1 MEQFAD
7 RMDPA
12 GWKRLKLK
20 NRRDKDEKAVCQF
33 TEDRGFY
40 SGGHIY
46 GYGAGVL
53 CQVVNRNI
61 IHAGVSWLEELA
73 RYCMVYM
80 ALLATEAGLRDNTQI
95 SITAITDKIHG
106 MTGRVVRII
115 SKAVVAIFPES
126 AFFHPLPF
134 LKHSCLPG
142 RYHLVYICP
151 WPYLTLH

>member
-1 MEQFAD
+1 
-7 RMDPA
+7 MDFILVA
-12 GWKRLKLK
+12 HLRLWCWRPL
-20 NRRDKDEKAVCQF
+20 
-33 TEDRGFY
+33 
-40 SGGHIY
+40 
-46 GYGAGVL
+46 
-53 CQVVNRNI
+53 QVVNRNI

-126 AFFHPLPF
+126 AFFILY
-134 LKHSCLPG
+134 HS
-142 RYHLVYICP
+142 
-151 WPYLTLH
+151 

>member
-1 MEQFAD
+1 M
-7 RMDPA
+7 
-12 GWKRLKLK
+12 KRLFANLQKI
-20 NRRDKDEKAVCQF
+20 D
-33 TEDRGFY
+33 GFY

-115 SKAVVAIFPES
+115 SKAVVAIFS
-126 AFFHPLPF
+126 GVCFFHPLPF